1 MTLCFFFKLIHESL
15 SYKAFLHA
23 HTLLLSLKVNQEG
36 LILVLKRIQ
45 EDVGGI
51 FVLLG
56 LKKEKKKKIL
66 GVTRREGKAL
76 MIW

>member
-1 MTLCFFFKLIHESL
+1 M
-15 SYKAFLHA
+15 
-23 HTLLLSLKVNQEG
+23 
-36 LILVLKRIQ
+36 
-45 EDVGGI
+45 GGI

-66 GVTRREGKAL
+66 GVPRREGKAL